1 MIAIDSSKI
10 SSQAFQIKC
19 NGVTGLLPYSAQNYA
34 GMYSLEPLLIADK
47 LPTQWAVRMKFIPLL
62 RKPYLY
68 GKPLVTKLICT
79 YK

>member
-1 MIAIDSSKI
+1 VHFSHCIHHIKDCNKI

-47 LPTQWAVRMKFIPLL
+47 LPTQWAVRMKFIPLE
-62 RKPYLY
+62 RPIKS
-68 GKPLVTKLICT
+68 VQT
-79 YK
+79 